1 MWVFDWAQI
10 QRKRSD
16 AMRSYVWA
24 LLVATSLILP
34 AFDCKHVN
42 PKPAPPPGS
51 WLVLLCKASDAPQE
65 PHPASYY
72 LTLFDKNQRDLLFDY
87 FDLTSNHTVDVS
99 GSEVYGWFPMSV
111 DSATIGP
118 NARNN
123 SKPVT
128 RTQTA
133 RDCIAS
139 SLGGMAVQGFSVDTS
154 KYAGVLTVINIPVDS
169 GDTGE
174 KAVVSNG
181 EPDISFY
188 EHEMI
193 HTYGQANHSWRAAR
207 DTTSDH
213 VWNHGTDAEYFD
225 CLDMMSYLT
234 CVRMF
239 QTTGYGG
246 QGPELQ
252 TAYRQ
257 NLKWFPTGRSMPA
270 GYGLSTATLAP
281 LSDPSKTGSLLVTI
295 EVPGKGSYLVEY
307 REATRFDR
315 GIGPSGVVIRELRN
329 NGITYLVV
337 RQDGSIIWR
346 KGEMFTDTAN
356 YLSINVDDIVPGKA
370 TVTINTVF
378 SSGAVNAGEICGDK
392 YHGQVRACPAGTQC
406 MARRTGEI
414 QTIDY
419 FCL

>member
-1 MWVFDWAQI
+1 
-10 QRKRSD
+10 
-16 AMRSYVWA
+16 MRSYAWV
-24 LLVATSLILP
+24 LLVAAVCLLLP
-34 AFDCKHVN
+34 AFNCQNVN
-42 PKPAPPPGS
+42 TKPAPPPGS

-65 PHPASYY
+65 PHPTSYY

-87 FDLTSNHTVDVS
+87 FDLTSNHTIDVS
-99 GSEVYGWFPMSV
+99 GTEVYGWFPMSV

-128 RTQTA
+128 RAQTA

-139 SLGGMAVQGFSVDTS
+139 SLGGMAVQGFTVDVS
-154 KYAGVLTVINIPVDS
+154 KYAGVLTIINIPVDS

-174 KAVVSNG
+174 KHVVSNG

-193 HTYGQANHSWRAAR
+193 HTYGQVNHSWRTGP
-207 DTTSDH
+207 DTSSDH
-213 VWNHGTDAEYFD
+213 VWAHGGDAEYGD

-239 QTTGYGG
+239 QTTSYGG

-252 TAYRQ
+252 AAYRG
-257 NLKWFPTGRSMPA
+257 NLKWFPAGRSMSA
-270 GYGLSTATLAP
+270 GYGLSTVSLAP
-281 LSDPSKTGSLLVTI
+281 LGDPSKPGSLLATV
-295 EVPGKGSYLVEY
+295 EVPTRGSYLVEY
-307 REATRFDR
+307 REPTGFDR
-315 GIGPSGVVIRELRN
+315 GIGSSGVVIRELRN
-329 NGITYLVV
+329 NNITYLVV
-337 RQDGSIIWR
+337 RQDGSITWS
-346 KGEMFTDTAN
+346 KGEMFTDVAN

-370 TVTINTVF
+370 TVTINTLY
-378 SSGAVNAGEICGDK
+378 SGGAVSAGDICGDK
-392 YHGQVRACPAGTQC
+392 YHGQVRSCPAGTQC
-406 MARRTGEI
+406 KPRMGAEI